1 MKYFGKSFNDVS
13 IVKDIPSG
21 LPVFG
26 IPEFDLDLIREL
38 FPIALTLVMVGYLE
52 TISIGKSFK

>member
-26 IPEFDLDLIREL
+26 IPEFDLDLIKRIITNCFNFGNGWL
-38 FPIALTLVMVGYLE
+38 FRNY
-52 TISIGKSFK
+52 FYW